1 MVASDLCADVN
12 DFLGE
17 FNAQKGMQLT
27 RDAFPVVPASH
38 YPPSLMLSD
47 QATAIS
53 SPRSFNRSIRSN
65 STYMSSC
72 FQTNTSISTAPPPH
86 GPPPPHRQ
94 RPSLPTA
101 SLLVCEFVGFQA
113 CDALFD
119 PDDEE
124 SWISH
129 IVDHHLNNILPRVSM
144 CWFCNDVPR
153 FKAVSKS
160 HEDREVCFRER
171 MSHIAWHFRNGCS
184 REQMRPDF
192 FFLDHVHQHGLIS
205 EDVFQWAKRFHE
217 VPQIPNLYPA
227 GWRPGQQEEVV
238 VEAEVGRSHRR
249 HHRSGR
255 DRGPQGYYR

>member
-1 MVASDLCADVN
+1 MVAPDLCADVN

-27 RDAFPVVPASH
+27 RDVFPAVPSYH

-47 QATAIS
+47 QTTPIS
-53 SPRSFNRSIRSN
+53 SPHSFNRSTRSN

-72 FQTNTSISTAPPPH
+72 FQTSTSISTAPPPH
-86 GPPPPHRQ
+86 GPPPAHRQ
-94 RPSLPTA
+94 RPSLPPT

-124 SWISH
+124 TWISH
-129 IVDHHLNNILPRVSM
+129 IIHQHLNNILPRVSL

-160 HEDREVCFRER
+160 REDREVCFRER
-171 MSHIAWHFRNGCS
+171 MRHIASHFRNGCS
-184 REQMRPDF
+184 MDEIRPDF
-192 FFLDHVHQHGLIS
+192 FFLDHVHQNGLIS
-205 EDVFQWAKRFHE
+205 EDMFQYAKRFHE

-227 GWRPGQQEEVV
+227 GWRPGQQDEVV

-249 HHRSGR
+249 HRRSGR
-255 DRGPQGYYR
+255 DRDPQGYYR